1 MEAIR
6 CEDLSKHFG
15 KVAALDGLNLSV
27 EQGEAFTL
35 ALFIAQACLDAI
47 EQTRRFRPTNSVQWG
62 GGGSFISWETSDQWP
77 ALLTALGC
85 VAVLIAG
92 TWAVF
97 RRKSFDCQVPPRKV
111 TL

>member
-62 GGGSFISWETSDQWP
+62 GGGGAALSAGKPATSGPRFSQLLG
-77 ALLTALGC
+77 ALRC
-85 VAVLIAG
+85 
-92 TWAVF
+92 
-97 RRKSFDCQVPPRKV
+97 
-111 TL
+111 

>member
-62 GGGSFISWETSDQWP
+62 GGQLYQLGNQRPVARASHSSWVRCGAD
-77 ALLTALGC
+77 
-85 VAVLIAG
+85 
-92 TWAVF
+92 
-97 RRKSFDCQVPPRKV
+97 RRHLDRIQEEE
-111 TL
+111 L

>member
-62 GGGSFISWETSDQWP
+62 GSFISWEYQRPVARASHSSWVRCGADRRH
-77 ALLTALGC
+77 LGRIQEEE
-85 VAVLIAG
+85 L
-92 TWAVF
+92 
-97 RRKSFDCQVPPRKV
+97 
-111 TL
+111 